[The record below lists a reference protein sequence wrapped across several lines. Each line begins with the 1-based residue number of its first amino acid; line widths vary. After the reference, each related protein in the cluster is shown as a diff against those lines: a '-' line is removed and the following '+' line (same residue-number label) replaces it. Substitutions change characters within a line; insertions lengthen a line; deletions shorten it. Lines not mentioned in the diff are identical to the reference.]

1 VFAKQKKTERS
12 SNYYFCTLPTGMP
25 LPVILGQFLLAG
37 VSFGAIQP
45 PLVCVR
51 ARAYVCATLS
61 LSLSLHH
68 HHHPLS
74 LSVAAFGCVRSA
86 LSLTNP
92 RYTVDS
98 VLLVLGYVRAC
109 VCVCAFVSA
118 YVCACVRTQEFSHL
132 IATTAPCHRA
142 ARVNS
147 EREKWGGGEGE
158 ERGKE
163 RSRE

>member
-1 VFAKQKKTERS
+1 MKCLRSKKRLNGLVTTTSAPSPR
-12 SNYYFCTLPTGMP
+12 MP
-25 LPVILGQFLLAG
+25 LPVILGQFLFAG

-109 VCVCAFVSA
+109 VCICFCVCLC
-118 YVCACVRTQEFSHL
+118 VCQDTGIF
-132 IATTAPCHRA
+132 AP
-142 ARVNS
+142 
-147 EREKWGGGEGE
+147 
-158 ERGKE
+158 
-163 RSRE
+163 